1 MRFALPHTLSKLMP
15 KLMPTLVLALRCAV
29 SAYGL
34 LWLLAALLAP
44 TLGALGHFAPAGWL
58 YETLARSCHQNP
70 STSFWWWG
78 YPMGVCSRC
87 LGVYAGTSL
96 QALWR
101 VKLGWPY
108 ALGGLVLAVL
118 QKLLEPSLQ
127 ALWPQAYPMVIS
139 PLKFASGGLVAFI
152 ALTLVFNLLTRAVTP
167 FIKEKPPC

>member
-1 MRFALPHTLSKLMP
+1 MRFALPHTFAKLT
-15 KLMPTLVLALRCAV
+15 LTLVLALRYALA
-29 SAYGL
+29 AYAL

-58 YETLARSCHQNP
+58 YETLAHSCHQNP

-101 VKLGWPY
+101 VKLEWPY
-108 ALGGLVLAVL
+108 GWLLAFGGLSLAVL
-118 QKLLEPSLQ
+118 QKLLEPGLKT
-127 ALWPQAYPMVIS
+127 LLPQAYPMVIS
-139 PLKFASGGLVAFI
+139 PLKFASGGLFAFVI
-152 ALTLVFNLLTRAVTP
+152 FTVGFNLLTRVVTSL
-167 FIKEKPPC
+167 KEKTPC